1 MFLSYPK
8 VLRYDHD
15 LVSDGFYSAGD
26 LTVLE
31 KLDGS
36 NARIIMYD
44 SKYRDVYP
52 NDFLYEFEPIDGEI
66 FFGSK
71 NKIRGTLGGNIDEID
86 AAFHRFVGYMR
97 REVDSNDIRT
107 LHETYSSPLLFFGE
121 HMVPHS
127 IDYGYEENPPPP
139 FIGFDVFKINADHTH
154 SANPLEETFDGFL
167 SFTETKDV
175 FTSIG
180 IPVSNS
186 IKQNVEHI
194 YPDEIEEITIPES
207 TYGQTQSEGIVI
219 RSNTVPERIK
229 FVRDEFKEV
238 NRDKFGLR
246 EDQAKTGSELF
257 TARYITNGRI
267 RKQIHKYET
276 TDVARIARETV
287 YDAWSEELHDITSLD
302 TPIHNPDILELTEK
316 RVSDTVQYLETTAQ
330 LNNSDI
336 FSVWQEFV
344 PEYTEEN
351 SSGRFEISH
360 EKRELLDNKVL
371 ESETPVER
379 CIVELLI
386 TEDALIEMA
395 EKISEE
401 KEKSLGNW
409 VIEPLYER
417 TVDFV
422 WNSNINYL
430 SNTHILYTP
439 SKLDEEIMNVVR
451 RTILE
456 R

>member
-15 LVSDGFYSAGD
+15 LVSDEFYSAGD

-44 SKYRDVYP
+44 STYRDVYP
-52 NDFLYEFEPIDGEI
+52 EKFLCEFEPKDGEI

-71 NKIRGTLGGNIDEID
+71 SKIRGRLEDNTDEID
-86 AAFHRFVGYMR
+86 AAFHRFVEYMK
-97 REVDSNDIRT
+97 REVNSNDIRT
-107 LHETYSSPLLFFGE
+107 LHEKYSSPLLFFGE

-127 IDYGYEENPPPP
+127 IDYEYEENPPPP

-154 SANPLEETFDGFL
+154 TSNPLEEKFDGFL
-167 SFTETKDV
+167 SFNEMNTV
-175 FTSIG
+175 FASIG

-186 IKQNVEHI
+186 IKQNVKQI
-194 YPDEIEEITIPES
+194 YPDEIEEMKIQES
-207 TYGQTQSEGIVI
+207 TYGQTKSEGVVI
-219 RSNTVPERIK
+219 RSDNVPDRIK

-246 EDQAKTGSELF
+246 EDQAKNGSELF

-267 RKQIHKYET
+267 RKQIHKYDT
-276 TDVARIARETV
+276 TDVTLLARETV
-287 YDAWSEELHDITSLD
+287 YDAWNEELHDIKSLD
-302 TPIHNPDILELTEK
+302 AQIHNPDIVELTEK

-336 FSVWQEFV
+336 FSVWQDFV
-344 PEYTEEN
+344 PEYTGEN
-351 SSGRFEISH
+351 ISGRFEISH
-360 EKRELLDNKVL
+360 DKRESLDKKVL
-371 ESETPVER
+371 KKDTPVER
-379 CIVELLI
+379 RIVDLLL
-386 TEDALIEMA
+386 TEESLVKMA

-401 KEKSLGNW
+401 KEKRLGNW

-417 TVDFV
+417 ATDYV
-422 WNSNINYL
+422 WESNINYL
-430 SNTHILYTP
+430 SNTHISYTP
-439 SKLDEEIMNVVR
+439 NKINEEIMNVVR